1 MDVLQDLEENSV
13 ISRAQAVIYAS
24 VTSHKECLACLFSAL
39 TTVLMSDFSSTVHSV
54 EVGHVLSAPMM
65 ILSFVLKFSN
75 GLLPLSIHRT
85 TLSSVYSTYANPTDS

>member
-1 MDVLQDLEENSV
+1 MSCRILKKTV
-13 ISRAQAVIYAS
+13 ISQAQAVIYAS

-39 TTVLMSDFSSTVHSV
+39 STVLLMSDFSSTVHSV

-75 GLLPLSIHRT
+75 GLLPLSVHRT
-85 TLSSVYSTYANPTDS
+85 SQL